1 MFLGLPTPALIGIF
15 AGIIVLVIVLAI
27 VSWYV
32 RTMNKLRRLEV
43 KVEEATSGIDVAL
56 TKRFDLLTKMLDTT
70 KGYAKHEAETLEK
83 VIKWRNGIPTD
94 ATMEQKSEFASSL
107 TKAANGLSVVVENY
121 PDLKAND
128 MFGKLQ
134 AAITDSEEQLQA
146 SRRIYNSN
154 VTIINTA
161 IVTWPTS
168 IVARKINLQ
177 KKEFFEAEEAKRVD
191 VKMEF

>member
-1 MFLGLPTPALIGIF
+1 MILASTLTVA
-15 AGIIVLVIVLAI
+15 IIVVVVLLVII
-27 VSWYV
+27 IGWYIS
-32 RTMNKLRRLEV
+32 TMNNLRRLEI
-43 KVEEATSGIDVAL
+43 KVEEAASGIDVAL

-70 KGYAKHEAETLEK
+70 KGYAKHETETLEK
-83 VIKWRNGIPTD
+83 VIKWRNGIPAD
-94 ATMEQKSEFASSL
+94 ATIEQKSEFASSMA
-107 TKAANGLSVVVENY
+107 KVVSGLNVVVEQY

-134 AAITDSEEQLQA
+134 AAIADSEEHLQA

-161 IVTWPTS
+161 LVTFPKS
-168 IVARKINLQ
+168 IVDNKLGIQ
-177 KKEFFEAEEAKRVD
+177 KKAFFEAEAAKRAD